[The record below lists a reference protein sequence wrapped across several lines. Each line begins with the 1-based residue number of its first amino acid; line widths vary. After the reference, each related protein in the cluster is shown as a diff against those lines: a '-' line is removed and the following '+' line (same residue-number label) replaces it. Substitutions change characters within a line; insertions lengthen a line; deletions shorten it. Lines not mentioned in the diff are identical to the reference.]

1 MSNQIKNDSGVKQV
15 IFVVETNEVAKTDT
29 RYIIKLWDQLYGANN
44 NDIKRQFVYMD
55 GKSKYNRNTI
65 KTRIKSYLKANS
77 DGENYVVY
85 CFDTDKIDTVTRDL
99 NNIKEYKKY
108 CDDNGYK
115 FVWFCYDIEM
125 VFIGRSVPDS
135 EKEYESKKF
144 ARIKDIIDIR
154 KLQNG
159 NDIDSMHKE
168 KSNIY
173 SILNEIHKI
182 NK

>member
-1 MSNQIKNDSGVKQV
+1 MSKEMKNDSGVKQV

-44 NDIKRQFVYMD
+44 NDLKRQFVYMD

-65 KTRIKSYLKANS
+65 KSKIKSYVKANS

-85 CFDTDKIDTVTRDL
+85 CFDTDKIDSVITDL
-99 NNIKEYKKY
+99 NNIKTYKKY

-125 VFIGRSVPDS
+125 VFIGRSIADS
-135 EKEYESKKF
+135 EKEFESKKF
-144 ARIKDIIDIR
+144 AKSKDKIDIR
-154 KLQNG
+154 KLQCG
-159 NDIDSMHKE
+159 NDINDMHKE

-173 SILNEIHKI
+173 SILNTIHKTI
-182 NK
+182 